1 MVEVE
6 DMEAV
11 TRADMAVTRVVDM
24 MVTRVI
30 TDAIMELMTAGN
42 MEGLGRAQAQGGTL
56 RMRILVSLQIKLG
69 SIAYTLARS
78 NGR

>member
-6 DMEAV
+6 DMEAATRV
-11 TRADMAVTRVVDM
+11 DMAATRADMVATRV
-24 MVTRVI
+24 T
-30 TDAIMELMTAGN
+30 TGAIMEVMTAGN
-42 MEGLGRAQAQGGTL
+42 MEGLGRAQAQGGAL
-56 RMRILVSLQIKLG
+56 RTRILVSLQIKLG